1 MDELLFNIIK
11 LLVIIVI
18 TVFMRYGIPLVKQ
31 IIENSKLSGVMKWV
45 GVAVD
50 AAEQTIKA
58 SGAGV
63 EKKAIVTEFLKEM
76 LTAKNISISDDQL
89 DKLIEAA
96 VFAMNNSKEE

>member
-1 MDELLFNIIK
+1 MN
-11 LLVIIVI
+11 
-18 TVFMRYGIPLVKQ
+18 
-31 IIENSKLSGVMKWV
+31 
-45 GVAVD
+45 VAVD

-58 SGAGV
+58 SGAGA

-96 VFAMNNSKEE
+96 VFAMKNSKEG